1 MQTQYDKILH
11 YQTFLSILMLY
22 STKFKQKSTYGTIYP
37 LIYSIILFKLIIVVN
52 NTGIVVF

>member
-11 YQTFLSILMLY
+11 YQTSLSILMLY
-22 STKFKQKSTYGTIYP
+22 NTKSKQKSTYETIYQ
-37 LIYSIILFKLIIVVN
+37 LIYSIILFKLVIVVN